1 MNVSFAWR
9 HFKTVSKHKWIVFLL
24 MRKCGYPVQGVAHDL
39 SKFSIAEFLPSA
51 RFFQGDRSPIEA
63 EKDAVGYS
71 TAWMHHKGHN
81 PHHWEYWVDFGEN
94 GEPIPARIPYKYVV
108 EMMCDY
114 VAAGMVY
121 SKESWT
127 PEEPLRYFDK
137 VRDGRH
143 FHPETER
150 LIRVYLKEIAK
161 RSVDRA
167 CELAKNKFYNYGNNY
182 GRYNGGDA
190 E

>member
-1 MNVSFAWR
+1 MFLLRGGTSKQFPSTNGLFSCLCESADTRCKAWR
-9 HFKTVSKHKWIVFLL
+9 MTYQNSASQSFYHLLVS
-24 MRKCGYPVQGVAHDL
+24 
-39 SKFSIAEFLPSA
+39 SK
-51 RFFQGDRSPIEA
+51 GDRSPIEA

-161 RSVDRA
+161 RGVDRA